1 MVIQANK
8 CLECDDSSLCKS
20 PESTPSNADCGA
32 VEVVPCRP
40 TGILVIEDAQLMLKA
55 LTETLR
61 KRGFVVWAAPD
72 GREGVDLY
80 RCFGTQIDIV
90 LSDVQRPVR
99 AGPKAIDSLRE
110 SSPLLRFCFMTG
122 DTRASTHSSLM
133 KRGAM
138 RIFTKP
144 FPSVAAVAEE
154 LWHLA
159 RQPHGFS
166 VGLEPE
172 DDRTAGPEITAS
184 NRTEGPG
191 RSSVSERG
199 VRLLMRSVIGLWG
212 ARCEQKKT

>member
-90 LSDVQRPVR
+90 LSDVQMPVLD
-99 AGPKAIDSLRE
+99 GPKAIDSLRE
-110 SSPLLRFCFMTG
+110 SSPYGNRAAPSPHRCSDCECSRVPQSMDRTTIKVSVSDESMCLATPLRGVDDTGLVPIARNELAAQCCTVLLSILYCRLLR
-122 DTRASTHSSLM
+122 
-133 KRGAM
+133 
-138 RIFTKP
+138 
-144 FPSVAAVAEE
+144 
-154 LWHLA
+154 
-159 RQPHGFS
+159 
-166 VGLEPE
+166 
-172 DDRTAGPEITAS
+172 
-184 NRTEGPG
+184 
-191 RSSVSERG
+191 
-199 VRLLMRSVIGLWG
+199 
-212 ARCEQKKT
+212 